1 MKKRLFAVVFV
12 FCTLLLD
19 ACSSPVTPAPTNIPT
34 SAPTETPAPTATS
47 APTFVLSSP
56 AFANGE
62 AIPTVYTCNGDRFSP
77 ELVWTEPPAGTKS
90 FALIMDDP
98 DAGGYVHWVIFN
110 IPAESRGLPEKMKS
124 GQELDGGIYQ
134 GLSGGAVFGYVG
146 PCPPALHHY
155 SLRLYALDTVFTKE
169 QGAGKK
175 LLEDSMQ
182 GHILAQTELTGTFKP

>member
-1 MKKRLFAVVFV
+1 MKNPPFIVFFV
-12 FCTLLLD
+12 LMLG
-19 ACSSPVTPAPTNIPT
+19 ACSPAVASTPTNLPT
-34 SAPTETPAPTATS
+34 SAPTETPAATATS

-62 AIPTVYTCNGDRFSP
+62 SIPTVYTCSGDRISP
-77 ELVWTEPPAGTKS
+77 ALAWTEPPAGTKS

-98 DAGGYVHWVIFN
+98 DAGGYVHWVIYN
-110 IPAESRGLPEKMKS
+110 IPAENRGLPEKMKS

-155 SLRLYALDTVFTKE
+155 SLRLYALDVVLKKE

-175 LLEDSMQ
+175 LLQDSIQ
-182 GHILAQTELTGTFKP
+182 GHILAESELIGTFKP